1 MFCIFIPF
9 DKMEIKKTK
18 IKDLIIIK
26 PQIYSDER
34 GYFYESF
41 NKEIFKKN
49 GLDLNFVQDNQS
61 LSHKGVLRGL
71 HFQAPPFEQG
81 KLVRVI
87 QGSVL
92 DVAVDIRLDSPTYG
106 KYESVV
112 LSGENKTQFW
122 IPPGFAHGFI
132 TLENNTIFCYK
143 CTSAYSKKS
152 EGSILWRDPHL
163 NINWNTNEP
172 IVSIKDEEAKLFE
185 NFKSP
190 FR

>member
-1 MFCIFIPF
+1 
-9 DKMEIKKTK
+9 MEIKKTK
-18 IKDLIIIK
+18 IKDLLIIK

-41 NKEIFKKN
+41 NKGIFKKN
-49 GLDLNFVQDNQS
+49 GLNLNFVQDNQS

-106 KYESVV
+106 KYESVL

-143 CTSAYSKKS
+143 CTALYSKES
-152 EGSILWRDPHL
+152 EDSILWRDPHL
-163 NINWNTNEP
+163 KINWKTNEP
-172 IVSIKDEEAKLFE
+172 LVSIKDEQAQLFE
-185 NFKSP
+185 NFISP

>member
-1 MFCIFIPF
+1 
-9 DKMEIKKTK
+9 MELKKTK
-18 IKDLIIIK
+18 IEGLIIIK
-26 PQIYSDER
+26 PQIHSDER
-34 GYFYESF
+34 GYFYESY
-41 NKEIFKKN
+41 NKVFLKKK
-49 GLDLNFVQDNQS
+49 GLDFNFIQDNQS

-92 DVAVDIRLDSPTYG
+92 DIAVDIRSSSPTYG

-143 CTSAYSKKS
+143 CTAIYSKKS
-152 EGSILWRDPHL
+152 EGSILWNDPHL
-163 NINWNTNEP
+163 NINWKINEP
-172 IVSIKDEEAKLFE
+172 IVSNKDKKAKLFE

-190 FR
+190 FK

>member
-9 DKMEIKKTK
+9 DKMEIKNTK
-18 IKDLIIIK
+18 IKDLLIIK

-41 NKEIFKKN
+41 NKGIFKKN
-49 GLDLNFVQDNQS
+49 GLNLNFVQDNQS

-106 KYESVV
+106 KYESVL

-143 CTSAYSKKS
+143 CTALYSKES

-163 NINWNTNEP
+163 KINWKTNEP
-172 IVSIKDEEAKLFE
+172 LVSIKDEEAQLFE

>member
-18 IKDLIIIK
+18 IKDLLIIK

-41 NKEIFKKN
+41 NKGIFKKN
-49 GLDLNFVQDNQS
+49 GLNLNFVQDNQS

-106 KYESVV
+106 KYESVL

-143 CTSAYSKKS
+143 CTALYSKES

-163 NINWNTNEP
+163 KINWKTNEP
-172 IVSIKDEEAKLFE
+172 LVSIKDEEAQLFE